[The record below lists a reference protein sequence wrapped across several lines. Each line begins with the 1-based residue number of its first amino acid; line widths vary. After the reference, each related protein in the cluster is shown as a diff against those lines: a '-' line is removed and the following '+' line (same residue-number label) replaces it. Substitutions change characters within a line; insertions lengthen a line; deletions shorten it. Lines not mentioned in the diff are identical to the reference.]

1 MIIASHK
8 KEKTTTETSSG
19 PWWVARL
26 GWFSHSWLKNRNETI
41 LEIYSLCPWGP
52 TVQRDN
58 CNEASKWAKKRQR
71 KTDRPTTTITTIIGT
86 RIATDAAV
94 ASSLHNWITSKQ
106 TQETSSTEEKGE
118 REREGEMKMKIKIT
132 VRYKINAIS
141 TEITNS
147 NWYSKI
153 SMLLFKAQR
162 GEG

>member
-8 KEKTTTETSSG
+8 KEKTTTETRVG
-19 PWWVARL
+19 PWWVAGL
-26 GWFSHSWLKNRNETI
+26 GWFSHSWLKTEMKPSLKSILSVLGVPQSSETI
-41 LEIYSLCPWGP
+41 
-52 TVQRDN
+52 
-58 CNEASKWAKKRQR
+58 AMKRPNGRR
-71 KTDRPTTTITTIIGT
+71 KGKEKQTDRPRITTIIGT

-106 TQETSSTEEKGE
+106 TQETSSTEGNGE
-118 REREGEMKMKIKIT
+118 RERGREIKMKIKIT